1 MIKRA
6 YFVHADSALAKRAVV
21 LDKREAKGK
30 PLFTNK
36 EEWEAELKTDWQEW
50 NKEMCDYIVHIYGDY
65 IAGKRFSVQVLH
77 DQSVFIEEDNVCYTN
92 EKQPRSGDY

>member
-6 YFVHADSALAKRAVV
+6 YIIHADSALAKRAVA

-30 PLFTNK
+30 PFFTSK
-36 EEWEAELKTDWQEW
+36 EEWEAELQTDWQEW
-50 NKEMCDYIVHIYGDY
+50 NKEACDYIVHIYGDH
-65 IAGKRFSVQVLH
+65 IAGKTFLVTIQDGNVY
-77 DQSVFIEEDNVCYTN
+77 FEENDVCYTN